1 MNEKKI
7 LIVSD
12 NENLR
17 YSLSNILSAIGY
29 CVLSSND
36 HNHSKLNLESE
47 HPDLVVLDMKNPG
60 VKEIEFFKV
69 INKYKKNGNG
79 VANAMKDL
87 NNLSEIPP
95 LAEATKEVEK
105 EIIKQALLKSAGNKI
120 KASKI
125 LQMNRKTLYRKMKKF
140 DIKTS

>member
-17 YSLSNILSAIGY
+17 YSLSNILSEFGY
-29 CVLSSND
+29 CVLNSND
-36 HNHSKLNLESE
+36 QNHSKISFDHEN
-47 HPDLVVLDMKNPG
+47 PDLVVLDMQNPG
-60 VKEIEFFKV
+60 IKEIEFFKV
-69 INKYKKNGNG
+69 ISNNNKNGNG
-79 VANAMKDL
+79 IRIGLEEFNKL
-87 NNLSEIPP
+87 NDIPS
-95 LAEATKEVEK
+95 LAVATKEVEK

-120 KASKI
+120 KASKM